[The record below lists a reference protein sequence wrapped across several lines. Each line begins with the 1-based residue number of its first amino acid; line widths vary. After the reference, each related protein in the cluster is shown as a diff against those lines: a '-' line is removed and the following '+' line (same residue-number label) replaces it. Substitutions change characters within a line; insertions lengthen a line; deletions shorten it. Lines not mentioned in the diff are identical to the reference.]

1 MIFTP
6 RQKYRPTIM
15 FTIKLNLLYRYNIYW
30 YMLVL
35 QHVQSDTVYR
45 RPKTLWS
52 TMIYY
57 MLIIFKTIMYNLSLG
72 YIMELFLKDNKLIFT
87 S

>member
-1 MIFTP
+1 
-6 RQKYRPTIM
+6 
-15 FTIKLNLLYRYNIYW
+15 
-30 YMLVL
+30 MLVL
-35 QHVQSDTVYR
+35 KHVQSDTVYR

-57 MLIIFKTIMYNLSLG
+57 MVIIFKIIMYNLSLG